1 MKNVIQACLLT
12 ITVFLGNAIA
22 GQDTP
27 DLLVPSQVI
36 QVYVILQEVG
46 EPVDGSSKTL
56 DVVSREKFIADFE
69 RYRNIARQKQVKL
82 IVTAVT
88 DDEKWIQNLIKYR
101 GKNLRRA
108 LYRDPYAS
116 ITYSGAEVPLD

>member
-1 MKNVIQACLLT
+1 MRNHLNALLLA
-12 ITVFLGNAIA
+12 ITVLIGNAFA
-22 GQDTP
+22 GQSNP
-27 DLLVPSQVI
+27 DLSVPTQVI
-36 QVYVILQEVG
+36 QVYVILQEPG
-46 EPVDGSSKTL
+46 EPVDGSSNTL
-56 DVVSREKFIADFE
+56 DVVSRDKFIAEFE

-88 DDEKWIQNLIKYR
+88 DDEKWIQNQIKYR

-108 LYRDPYAS
+108 LYRDPHAS